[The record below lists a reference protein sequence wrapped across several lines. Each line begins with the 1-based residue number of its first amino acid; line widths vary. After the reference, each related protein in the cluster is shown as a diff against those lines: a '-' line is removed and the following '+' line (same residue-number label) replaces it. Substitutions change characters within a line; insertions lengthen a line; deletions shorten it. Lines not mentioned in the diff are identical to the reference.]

1 MQTNALRQGHTSAR
15 VYLICRV
22 YDLGK
27 DSMNLKIYV
36 DPEAHR
42 QRNELVFAENGYT
55 VTPRAQ
61 A

>member
-1 MQTNALRQGHTSAR
+1 MQANELRPGHTSAR
-15 VYLICRV
+15 IYIICRV

-42 QRNELVFAENGYT
+42 QRDALLFAANWT
-55 VTPRAQ
+55 VRPRA
-61 A
+61 